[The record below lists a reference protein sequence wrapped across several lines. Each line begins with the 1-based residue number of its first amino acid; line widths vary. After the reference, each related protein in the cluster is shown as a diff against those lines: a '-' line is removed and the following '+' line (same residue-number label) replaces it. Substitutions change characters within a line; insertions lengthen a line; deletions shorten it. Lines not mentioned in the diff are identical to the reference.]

1 MGLQQRV
8 CAQVSVPS
16 APVTIHY
23 GLRLLQWSHWCHRA
37 TCPVFC
43 CLLALASRWP
53 SWEPRTKGE
62 KNPLRRRKCLHLVI
76 LVFMG
81 ETLQSSLWEAKV
93 PRVGGQAVLDTRDC
107 LWLSLSVL
115 WLLPTL
121 LQSQWSRQ
129 PPSTEAR
136 ISSYDSIKYTPRVT
150 LGNQQRTG
158 QTRYLPSLSLH
169 SRGDKHKA
177 YI

>member
-1 MGLQQRV
+1 MSPCYLS
-8 CAQVSVPS
+8 SV
-16 APVTIHY
+16 
-23 GLRLLQWSHWCHRA
+23 LLLISPC
-37 TCPVFC
+37 
-43 CLLALASRWP
+43 SRWP

-62 KNPLRRRKCLHLVI
+62 KNPLRKRKCLHLII

-93 PRVGGQAVLDTRDC
+93 PRVRGQAVLDTHDC
-107 LWLSLSVL
+107 LWLPLSVL
-115 WLLPTL
+115 WLQPAL

-136 ISSYDSIKYTPRVT
+136 ISSCDSIKYTPRVT

-158 QTRYLPSLSLH
+158 QTRYLPSPSLH
-169 SRGDKHKA
+169 SWGDKHKA
-177 YI
+177 YILKI